1 MSDRD
6 RMVLNELTRKVQQQE
21 KTISQLV
28 KIIAATNRRVSDA
41 ASKPDETQQEHDYTF
56 HK

>member
-1 MSDRD
+1 MSDQD

-41 ASKPDETQQEHDYTF
+41 ASKKDEIQHDYTF